1 MDLEPYLPCC
11 LFCIGVAEKPQT
23 HHLFKKHLL
32 LCPLCIVHSWILGK
46 RRKINQISQIRE
58 LTFQCQDI
66 QVTTIYSAK
75 GSKNLMVP
83 CVLSMKKVTCLYKA
97 CSLCLQLIVCNLAWQ
112 EKWEIIP
119 NTHKLCASPN
129 LKYKSLWQKSRW
141 RKANLSGSPH
151 HCWHIQ
157 FLLTSRMHKNVRH
170 NKLHCF
176 EVEKSEDW
184 FRCAQEK
191 YAKIA
196 LAGHGS
202 GFLGQ
207 RDDSDIAHVHWRS

>member
-46 RRKINQISQIRE
+46 RRKINHFSQILG
-58 LTFQCQDI
+58 LTVQWQDI

-119 NTHKLCASPN
+119 NTHKLSMCIPKPQVQIPLA
-129 LKYKSLWQKSRW
+129 KVTMEKSQPFREST
-141 RKANLSGSPH
+141 S
-151 HCWHIQ
+151 
-157 FLLTSRMHKNVRH
+157 LLTHTVSVD
-170 NKLHCF
+170 L
-176 EVEKSEDW
+176 
-184 FRCAQEK
+184 
-191 YAKIA
+191 
-196 LAGHGS
+196 
-202 GFLGQ
+202 
-207 RDDSDIAHVHWRS
+207 

>member
-46 RRKINQISQIRE
+46 RRKINHFSQILE
-58 LTFQCQDI
+58 LTVQWQDI

-97 CSLCLQLIVCNLAWQ
+97 CSLCLQLIVIWHGRKSGKLFL
-112 EKWEIIP
+112 IL
-119 NTHKLCASPN
+119 TSYLCASPN

-151 HCWHIQ
+151 HC
-157 FLLTSRMHKNVRH
+157 
-170 NKLHCF
+170 
-176 EVEKSEDW
+176 
-184 FRCAQEK
+184 
-191 YAKIA
+191 
-196 LAGHGS
+196 
-202 GFLGQ
+202 
-207 RDDSDIAHVHWRS
+207 